1 MRQLEVHTLLQSINC
16 CVELLKVLIV
26 ILDSPLGGAT
36 LADGVSDL
44 RNAITAFEA
53 LDGSFIDKLHDFDEL
68 RVGAEIKYS
77 LTCFQG
83 YTHIT

>member
-1 MRQLEVHTLLQSINC
+1 MF
-16 CVELLKVLIV
+16 LIAT
-26 ILDSPLGGAT
+26 LDSPPGGAT

-68 RVGAEIKYS
+68 RVGTKTKYS
-77 LTCFQG
+77 HTCF
-83 YTHIT
+83 